1 MLLDQT
7 PAAKKPP
14 AEVLAGWMIAVLLHL
29 PDEPEVVRHYFA
41 VAQLDQARAEWAA
54 ADRAM
59 LTGPIASSPHA
70 GMEPVQAIGKLSRH
84 AVGLLCLGPG
94 EMKALGRKWPR
105 RFLTGPE
112 AAG

>member
-1 MLLDQT
+1 MPDNRT
-7 PAAKKPP
+7 PAGKNAP
-14 AEVLAGWMIAVLLHL
+14 AEGHSGWMIGVLLEL
-29 PDEPEVVRHYFA
+29 PDEPQVIRHYFA

-59 LTGPIASSPHA
+59 LTGAIASSPHA

-84 AVGLLCLGPG
+84 AIGLLGLAPG
-94 EMKALGRKWPR
+94 QMKALGRKWPR
-105 RFLTGPE
+105 RFLTGAE